1 MQAQAL
7 QPAEYEKLRDKIK
20 DIRIAMLTTI
30 DQAGDLHSR
39 PMATQEMD
47 ESGSLW
53 FFTSDESSKISELQ
67 RNNKVQISYSSES
80 SDTYVSVSG
89 IAELVKDRQKIDEL
103 WSDTLKTW
111 FPNGKNDP
119 QIALLKI
126 ELYKAEYW
134 DRPGGKMMTL
144 FEIIKGTLTGEPDK
158 SMKHEKLGS

>member
-1 MQAQAL
+1 MQTQAL
-7 QPAEYEKLRDKIK
+7 PFSDFEKLKDKIK

-30 DQAGDLHSR
+30 DREGDMHSR

-47 ESGSLW
+47 EAGNLW

-67 RNNKVQISYSSES
+67 RDNKVQLSYSSES

-89 IAELVKDRQKIDEL
+89 VAELVKDRQKIDEL
-103 WSDTLKTW
+103 WSDKFKAW

-126 ELYKAEYW
+126 VPEKAEYW
-134 DRPGGKMMTL
+134 DRPGGKMVTL
-144 FEIIKGTLTGEPDK
+144 FEMLKGALTGSPDK
-158 SMKHEKLGS
+158 SMEHGKLGS